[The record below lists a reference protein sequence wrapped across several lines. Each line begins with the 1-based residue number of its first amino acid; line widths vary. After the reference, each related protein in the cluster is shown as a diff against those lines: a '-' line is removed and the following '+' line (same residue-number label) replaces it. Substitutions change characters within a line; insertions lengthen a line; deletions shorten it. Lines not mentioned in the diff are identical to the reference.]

1 MRYDIFNAGILQL
14 KLIYDIIKSKENET
28 CFTEDLQMLTLRQFA
43 KMANVS
49 PATISRVFSG
59 NANVLPDTRE
69 RILALAKNCGFSP
82 SCARPSKING
92 GTHSVGLLLPMLG
105 IRYFSDIAFGVQ
117 KALGEQGFLSITT
130 ESRAFPDGDRG
141 ALKRLI
147 EHSVD
152 GLIIDVVDESV
163 KRDEFSRLANFKGPI
178 IQIDSSRTGFSTDVV
193 STDDL
198 EGGRLAAKHLLE
210 LGHRRIAFC
219 RYGEGHSTCEGRF
232 AGFKNMLDAHGVG
245 FDPALEVAQLPR
257 VPRMQELFIENLK
270 KILSIPKG
278 KRPTAIFAPM
288 DPLVIEIYEV
298 AAELGLK
305 IPHDLSVVGYSDFDS
320 AKLLEPKLTC
330 IRQDGV
336 AVGEEAVRLFF
347 QRKDNPGVP
356 LKSSVLPVELM
367 VRQSTAAVA
376 QAFHRRKIGK

>member
-1 MRYDIFNAGILQL
+1 
-14 KLIYDIIKSKENET
+14 
-28 CFTEDLQMLTLRQFA
+28 MLTLRQFA

-59 NANVLPDTRE
+59 NANVLPDTRD

-117 KALGEQGFLSITT
+117 KSLGEQGFLSITT

-178 IQIDSSRTGFSTDVV
+178 IQIDSSRTGFSTDIVT
-193 STDDL
+193 TDDL

-219 RYGEGHSTCEGRF
+219 RYGEGHSTCENRF
-232 AGFKNMLDAHGVG
+232 AGFKNMLDAHGIG
-245 FDPALEVAQLPR
+245 FEPALEVALLPR
-257 VPRMQELFIENLK
+257 VPNTHELFIENLK
-270 KILSIPKG
+270 RIISLPKRN
-278 KRPTAIFAPM
+278 RPTAIFAPS
-288 DPLVIEIYEV
+288 DPMVLDIYE
-298 AAELGLK
+298 AAAGLGLE
-305 IPHDLSVVGYSDFDS
+305 IPRDLSVVGYSDFYL
-320 AKLLEPKLTC
+320 APILQPKLTTV
-330 IRQDGV
+330 RQDG
-336 AVGEEAVRLFF
+336 ASIGAEAVRLFF
-347 QRKDNPGVP
+347 QRKDNPEGP
-356 LKSSVLPVELM
+356 LKSSVLPVELI
-367 VRQSTAAVA
+367 VRESTAAVA
-376 QAFHRRKIGK
+376 QAFRRRKSGK